1 MSDNETTTR
10 SDVGTPL
17 DHSDPVRLLV
27 AEDDASSRLATRRF
41 FERMGYVVDEATDG
55 PGALQVLSRGE
66 TDLVLLD
73 LGLPGIDGDQVLAK
87 TRRDSGVPVIVCT
100 GRDSEDERIRVLDL
114 GADDYLVKPLS
125 FPELEA
131 RIRAVLRRGQ
141 SSSSAAVLDHGD
153 LRIDRGT
160 RTVTLHGA
168 AVELTRR
175 EFDLLAF
182 LAAAPGQVFTRE
194 DLLEHVW
201 GSTESWQVPAT
212 VTEHIRR
219 IRAKVEADPDR
230 PAWIETVRGV
240 GYRFVSRSA

>member
-1 MSDNETTTR
+1 MSDNHMTTR
-10 SDVGTPL
+10 SGAGEQPGAA
-17 DHSDPVRLLV
+17 DPVRLLV
-27 AEDDASSRLATRRF
+27 AEDDASSRLATRRYL
-41 FERMGYVVDEATDG
+41 ERMGYVVDEASDG
-55 PGALQVLSRGE
+55 PGALQVLSQGE
-66 TDLVLLD
+66 TDLVVLD
-73 LGLPGIDGDQVLAK
+73 LGLPGIDGDQVLVK

-100 GRDSEDERIRVLDL
+100 GRDSEEERIRVLDL

-141 SSSSAAVLDHGD
+141 SSSATAVLDHGG

-160 RTVTLHGA
+160 RTVTLNDA
-168 AVELTRR
+168 SVELTRR

-230 PAWIETVRGV
+230 PGWIETVRGV

>member
-1 MSDNETTTR
+1 MSDNAMTTCEDEAA
-10 SDVGTPL
+10 SVAHGTA
-17 DHSDPVRLLV
+17 VRLLV

-41 FERMGYVVDEATDG
+41 FERMGYLVDEATDG
-55 PGALQVLSRGE
+55 PATLQVLARGE

-73 LGLPGIDGDQVLAK
+73 LGLPGIDGDEVLVK

-100 GRDSEDERIRVLDL
+100 GRDSEEERIRVLDL

-141 SSSSAAVLDHGD
+141 SAAPGAVLDHGD

-168 AVELTRR
+168 PVELTRR

-230 PAWIETVRGV
+230 PGWIETVRGV
-240 GYRFVSRSA
+240 GYRFVASHP

>member
-1 MSDNETTTR
+1 
-10 SDVGTPL
+10 
-17 DHSDPVRLLV
+17 
-27 AEDDASSRLATRRF
+27 
-41 FERMGYVVDEATDG
+41 
-55 PGALQVLSRGE
+55 
-66 TDLVLLD
+66 
-73 LGLPGIDGDQVLAK
+73 
-87 TRRDSGVPVIVCT
+87 
-100 GRDSEDERIRVLDL
+100 
-114 GADDYLVKPLS
+114 
-125 FPELEA
+125 
-131 RIRAVLRRGQ
+131 
-141 SSSSAAVLDHGD
+141 VLDHGD

-168 AVELTRR
+168 PVELTRR

-230 PAWIETVRGV
+230 PGWIETVRGV
-240 GYRFVSRSA
+240 GYRFVASHP

>member
-1 MSDNETTTR
+1 MTTCEDEAA
-10 SDVGTPL
+10 SVAHGTA
-17 DHSDPVRLLV
+17 VRLLV

-41 FERMGYVVDEATDG
+41 FERMGYLVDEATDG
-55 PGALQVLSRGE
+55 PATLQVLARGE

-73 LGLPGIDGDQVLAK
+73 LGLPGIDGDEVLVK

-100 GRDSEDERIRVLDL
+100 GRDSEEERIRVLDL

-141 SSSSAAVLDHGD
+141 SAAPGAVLDRGD

-168 AVELTRR
+168 PVELTRR

-230 PAWIETVRGV
+230 PGWIETVRGV
-240 GYRFVSRSA
+240 GYRFVASHP